1 MRIAIVL
8 LPALFLTAC
17 ASVDTTP
24 SASLIAGTP
33 GELTSSEGLRAK
45 ARFRVD
51 AQALRAAKTLRI
63 EPSQFEA
70 GLVENV
76 TDRQREVV
84 SQTLNQSLCRELS
97 RRFEI
102 VAPDAPADLVVRA
115 QITRVGATG
124 TGAAAVSTLGGFAS
138 PIPFTPRLPVGLG
151 SLVVE
156 GTARDRQDAAKAV
169 MVWGRGADM
178 FTTNA
183 RASSIGDAFTLA
195 RAFSKDFAKLMI
207 RAGDPFASNTAPARP
222 RRKPAPAECAAWGA
236 SPGAAGFISGR
247 LGLPPEM
254 TAPKSGMPVNA
265 PQAESPADATRTPSP
280 PRP

>member
-1 MRIAIVL
+1 MRAAVVL

-24 SASLIAGTP
+24 SAALIAGAP

-51 AQALRAAKTLRI
+51 AAAVSAARTLRI
-63 EPSQFEA
+63 EPSLFEA

-84 SQTLNQSLCRELS
+84 SQTLNQSLCRALS

-102 VAPDAPADLVVRA
+102 VAPGAPADLVVRA
-115 QITRVGATG
+115 QITRVEATG
-124 TGAAAVSTLGGFAS
+124 AGAAAVSTVGGFAS

-156 GTARDRQDAAKAV
+156 GAARDASNAAKAV

-195 RAFSKDFAKLMI
+195 RAFSKDFAKLLI
-207 RAGDPFASNTAPARP
+207 RAGDPFKSASGTPQRP

-236 SPGAAGFISGR
+236 SPGAAGFISDK

-254 TAPKSGMPVNA
+254 TAPQSA
-265 PQAESPADATRTPSP
+265 PAVSAPKAE
-280 PRP
+280 

>member
-1 MRIAIVL
+1 MRSIVL
-8 LPALFLTAC
+8 LFPALFLTAC

-24 SASLIAGTP
+24 SAALIAGAP
-33 GELTSSEGLRAK
+33 GELTASEGLRAK

-51 AQALRAAKTLRI
+51 AEAVRAARTLRI
-63 EPSQFEA
+63 EPSLFED

-76 TDRQREVV
+76 TDRQRAVV

-102 VAPDAPADLVVRA
+102 VGAGAPADLVVKA
-115 QITRVGATG
+115 QITRVEATG
-124 TGAAAVSTLGGFAS
+124 AGAAAVSTLGGFAS

-156 GTARDRQDAAKAV
+156 GVARDVQETPKAV

-195 RAFSKDFAKLMI
+195 RAFSKDFAKLMV
-207 RAGDPFASNTAPARP
+207 RAGDPFKGDSAPTPRP
-222 RRKPAPAECAAWGA
+222 RRKASSTECAAWGEG
-236 SPGAAGFISGR
+236 PGAAGFISNR

-254 TAPKSGMPVNA
+254 TAP
-265 PQAESPADATRTPSP
+265 ES
-280 PRP
+280 

>member
-1 MRIAIVL
+1 MRSTILL

-24 SASLIAGTP
+24 SAALIAGAP
-33 GELTSSEGLRAK
+33 GELSSSEGLRAK

-51 AQALRAAKTLRI
+51 APAVRAAKTLRI
-63 EPSQFEA
+63 EPSLFEA

-76 TDRQREVV
+76 TERQREVV

-102 VAPDAPADLVVRA
+102 VAPGAPADLVVRA
-115 QITRVGATG
+115 QITRVAATG
-124 TGAAAVSTLGGFAS
+124 SGAAAVSSIGGLAS
-138 PIPFTPRLPVGLG
+138 PIPFTPRLPIGLG

-156 GTARDRQDAAKAV
+156 GSARDRQNAAKAV

-207 RAGDPFASNTAPARP
+207 RAGDPFASSTAPARP
-222 RRKPAPAECAAWGA
+222 RRKPVAAECAAWGA
-236 SPGAAGFISGR
+236 SPGVAGFISGQV
-247 LGLPPEM
+247 GLPPEM
-254 TAPKSGMPVNA
+254 TAPKSASAVSA
-265 PQAESPADATRTPSP
+265 PKAE
-280 PRP
+280 

>member
-1 MRIAIVL
+1 MRAAIVL

-24 SASLIAGTP
+24 SAALIAGAP
-33 GELTSSEGLRAK
+33 GELSSSEGLRAK

-51 AQALRAAKTLRI
+51 APAVSAARTLRI
-63 EPSQFEA
+63 EPSRFET

-102 VAPDAPADLVVRA
+102 VAPGAPADLVVRA
-115 QITRVGATG
+115 QITRVTATG
-124 TGAAAVSTLGGFAS
+124 AGAAAVSTVGGFAS

-156 GTARDRQDAAKAV
+156 GSARDAQDAPKAV

-207 RAGDPFASNTAPARP
+207 RAGDPFKSASGTPQRP
-222 RRKPAPAECAAWGA
+222 RRKPLPAECAAWGA
-236 SPGAAGFISGR
+236 SPGAAGFLSDQ

-254 TAPKSGMPVNA
+254 TAPKSAVSA
-265 PQAESPADATRTPSP
+265 PKGE
-280 PRP
+280 

>member
-1 MRIAIVL
+1 MRLAIL
-8 LPALFLTAC
+8 LTPALFLTAC

-24 SASLIAGTP
+24 SASLIAGSP

-51 AQALRAAKTLRI
+51 AEAVRAARTLRI
-63 EPSQFEA
+63 EPSQFES
-70 GLVENV
+70 GLVDNV
-76 TDRQREVV
+76 TERQREVV

-102 VAPDAPADLVVRA
+102 VAPNAPADLVVKA
-115 QITRVGATG
+115 QITRVAATG
-124 TGAAAVSTLGGFAS
+124 AGAAAASTLGGFAS

-156 GTARDRQDAAKAV
+156 GTARDAQNVPKAA

-183 RASSIGDAFTLA
+183 RASSIGDAYTLA
-195 RAFSKDFAKLMI
+195 RAFSKDFAKLMV
-207 RAGDPFASNTAPARP
+207 RAGDPFEADRSPSPRP
-222 RRKPAPAECAAWGA
+222 RRKAASTECAVWGA
-236 SPGAAGFISGR
+236 SPGAAGFIGGR

-254 TAPKSGMPVNA
+254 TAPKS
-265 PQAESPADATRTPSP
+265 E
-280 PRP
+280 PRS

>member
-1 MRIAIVL
+1 MRLAIVL
-8 LPALFLTAC
+8 LPALLVTAC

-24 SASLIAGTP
+24 SAALIAGAP

-51 AQALRAAKTLRI
+51 AEAVRAAKTLRI
-63 EPSQFEA
+63 EPSGFEA

-102 VAPDAPADLVVRA
+102 VAPDAPADLVVKA
-115 QITRVGATG
+115 QITRVAATG

-156 GTARDRQDAAKAV
+156 GSARDAANAPKAV

-207 RAGDPFASNTAPARP
+207 RAGDPFAADRSASPRP
-222 RRKPAPAECAAWGA
+222 RRKASPAECAAWGA
-236 SPGAAGFISGR
+236 SPGAAGFIGGR

-254 TAPKSGMPVNA
+254 TAPKSTVN
-265 PQAESPADATRTPSP
+265 P
-280 PRP
+280 

>member
-1 MRIAIVL
+1 MRSAILL
-8 LPALFLTAC
+8 LPALLLTAC

-24 SASLIAGTP
+24 SAALIAGAP
-33 GELTSSEGLRAK
+33 GELTASEGLRAK

-51 AQALRAAKTLRI
+51 EQAVRAARTLRI
-63 EPSQFEA
+63 EPSAFDA
-70 GLVENV
+70 GLVLNV

-102 VAPDAPADLVVRA
+102 VAPGAPADLVVRA
-115 QITRVGATG
+115 QITRVAATG

-156 GTARDRQDAAKAV
+156 GTARDAQDAAKAV
-169 MVWGRGADM
+169 LVWGRGADM

-195 RAFSKDFAKLMI
+195 RAFSKDFAKLLI
-207 RAGDPFASNTAPARP
+207 RGGDPFKSASGTPQRP

-236 SPGAAGFISGR
+236 GPGAAGFISVQ

-254 TAPKSGMPVNA
+254 TAPKSAVSA
-265 PQAESPADATRTPSP
+265 PKEE
-280 PRP
+280 